1 MDRALGW
8 NLAELATVDET
19 NLIVAQMDGM
29 EQAKFRMPRDPGM
42 RSSAAVTLGNALS
55 ACHTYKETL
64 IKMSLPRANHPRP
77 KLCVHGFWAF
87 GASSNSEL
95 LQDLP
100 S

>member
-1 MDRALGW
+1 MGW

-42 RSSAAVTLGNALS
+42 RSSAAVILETHSVLATL
-55 ACHTYKETL
+55 TKETL

-87 GASSNSEL
+87 GVSSNSEL
-95 LQDLP
+95 LQYLP